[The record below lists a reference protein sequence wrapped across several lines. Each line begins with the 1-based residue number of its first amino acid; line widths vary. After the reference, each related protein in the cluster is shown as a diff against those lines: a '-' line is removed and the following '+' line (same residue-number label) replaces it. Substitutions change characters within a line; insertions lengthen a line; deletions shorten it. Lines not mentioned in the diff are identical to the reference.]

1 MEEYKM
7 GIRTGADYIKG
18 INSRQPEV
26 WLAGRRVTNLAEEPI
41 FKQPIKEL
49 AKLFDMQHDPEYQDK
64 ITHICEETG
73 KRVNN
78 AYLNPRNG
86 EDLQARR
93 QLFEVWA
100 KATFGLMGRTP
111 DFLGTVV
118 TAMASNDWFFR
129 QYGGEE
135 GDRWGD
141 NIVNYYK
148 YIRDNDL
155 FLTHAIVNPQN
166 DRSKASGGQEDLF
179 THLGVV
185 RETDEGLIVRGS
197 KMLATLAPLTD
208 EVIIYSYPSFKPGD
222 EKYAISFALPMDTPG
237 LRVLCREQTQ
247 DGTRSTWDHPLASRF
262 EEMDA
267 VLVFNDVL
275 VPWDRVFINQNVE
288 AGNLL
293 YPKTGINLQ
302 PSHQSA
308 VRGLVKIEF
317 ATEVACA
324 VADAVGVDGFLNVQQ
339 QLSELLQGVET
350 IRALVRV
357 AEYEYEVTPQ
367 GEAVPAIVPLETVRG
382 ILPTLYPRAM
392 EILQTIGAG
401 GLLMSPTGA
410 DFANPELTEDM
421 NKYYGGRSGVSA
433 DDRVRL
439 FKLAWDLC
447 GEAFGQRLVQY
458 ERYYS
463 GDPVRK
469 MGMFYNTHKR
479 INPTYPMV
487 EEALKTSLEM
497 SKEKVSN

>member
-1 MEEYKM
+1 MS
-7 GIRTGADYIKG
+7 IRTGADYIKA
-18 INSRQPEV
+18 IKSRQPEI
-26 WLAGRRVTNLAEEPI
+26 WLGGRKITNLIEEPV

-49 AKLFDMQHDPEYQDK
+49 ARLYDMQHDVEYQDK

-78 AYLNPRNG
+78 SYLNPRNG
-86 EDLQARR
+86 KDLKARR

-129 QYGGEE
+129 QYGEQ
-135 GDRWGD
+135 WGD

-155 FLTHAIVNPQN
+155 FLTHAIINPQN
-166 DRSKASGGQEDLF
+166 DRSKASNEQEDTF

-185 RETDEGLIVRGS
+185 KETEEGLIVRGS

-222 EKYAISFALPMDTPG
+222 EKYAISFALPIDTPG
-237 LRVLCREQTQ
+237 LRIFCREETQ
-247 DGTRSTWDHPLASRF
+247 SGTRSAWDHPLASRF

-308 VRGLVKIEF
+308 VRGLVKISF
-317 ATEVACA
+317 AAEVACA
-324 VADAVGVDGFLNVQQ
+324 VADAVGVDGFLNVQN

-357 AEYEYEVTPQ
+357 AEYEYEMTPY
-367 GEAVPAIVPLETVRG
+367 GEAIPAIVPLETIRG

-410 DFANPELTEDM
+410 DFANAALTSDM
-421 NKYYGGRSGVSA
+421 NKHYGGRSGVSA
-433 DDRVRL
+433 EERVRL

-479 INPTYPMV
+479 NNPIYPMV
-487 EEALKTSLEM
+487 TEALEKSLEM
-497 SKEKVSN
+497 SKETIEH

>member
-1 MEEYKM
+1 M
-7 GIRTGADYIKG
+7 GIRTGADYINAVK
-18 INSRQPEV
+18 SRQPEV
-26 WLAGRRVTNLAEEPI
+26 WLGGRKLTDLTEEPV

-49 AKLFDMQHDPEYQDK
+49 ARLYDMQHDPEYQEK
-64 ITHICEETG
+64 ITHVCEETG
-73 KRVNN
+73 ERVNN
-78 AYLNPRNG
+78 SFLNPRSG

-93 QLFEVWA
+93 QLFETWS
-100 KATFGLMGRTP
+100 KATYGLMGRTP

-129 QYGGEE
+129 QYGE
-135 GDRWGD
+135 RWGD

-155 FLTHAIVNPQN
+155 FLTHAIINPQN
-166 DRSKASGGQEDLF
+166 DRSKASNNQQDTF

-185 RETDEGLIVRGS
+185 KETEEGLIVRGS

-222 EKYAISFALPMDTPG
+222 EKYAISFALPIDTPG
-237 LRVLCREQTQ
+237 LRILCREETQ
-247 DGTRSTWDHPLASRF
+247 SGLRSTWDHPLASRF

-267 VLVFNDVL
+267 VLVFDDVL
-275 VPWDRVFINQNVE
+275 VPWERVFINQNVE

-302 PSHQSA
+302 PSHQSG
-308 VRGLVKIEF
+308 VRGLVKIQF
-317 ATEVACA
+317 ATEVACSI
-324 VADAVGVDGFLNVQQ
+324 ADAVGVDGFLNVQN
-339 QLSELLQGVET
+339 QLSELIQGVET
-350 IRALVRV
+350 VRALVRIS
-357 AEYEYEVTPQ
+357 EHEFTITPN
-367 GEAVPAIVPLETVRG
+367 GEAVPSIVPLETVRG
-382 ILPTLYPRAM
+382 ILPTLYPRAI
-392 EILQTIGAG
+392 EILQIIGAG

-410 DFANPELTEDM
+410 DFENPELTEDM
-421 NKYYGGRSGVSA
+421 HKYYGGREGIPA

-447 GEAFGQRLVQY
+447 GESFGQRLVQY

-463 GDPVRK
+463 GDPIRK

-479 INPTYPMV
+479 NNPTYPMV
-487 EEALKTSLEM
+487 EEALRTSLEM

>member
-1 MEEYKM
+1 M
-7 GIRTGADYIKG
+7 GIRTGSDYMEALKK
-18 INSRQPEV
+18 RQPEV
-26 WLAGRRVTNLAEEPI
+26 WLGGRKITNLSEEPI

-49 AKLFDMQHDPEYQDK
+49 AKLFDMQHDPEYQDR

-73 KRVNN
+73 ERVNN
-78 AYLNPRNG
+78 AYLVPRNG
-86 EDLQARR
+86 EDLKARR
-93 QLFEVWA
+93 ELFEIWS

-118 TAMASNDWFFR
+118 TAMAANDWFFR
-129 QYGGEE
+129 QYGE
-135 GDRWGD
+135 RWGD
-141 NIVNYYK
+141 NIANYYK

-155 FLTHAIVNPQN
+155 FLTHAIINPQN
-166 DRSKASGGQEDLF
+166 DRSKTSSEQVDTY

-185 RETDEGLIVRGS
+185 KETEEGLIVRGS

-222 EKYAISFALPMDTPG
+222 EKYAISFAIPIDTPG
-237 LRVLCREQTQ
+237 LRIMCREETQ
-247 DGTRSTWDHPLASRF
+247 NGTRSTWDHPLASRF

-267 VLVFNDVL
+267 LLIFDDVL
-275 VPWDRVFINQNVE
+275 VPWERVFINQNVE

-308 VRGLVKIEF
+308 VRGLVKISF
-317 ATEVACA
+317 VTEVACSI
-324 VADAVGVDGFLNVQQ
+324 ADSIGVDGFLNVQN
-339 QLSELLQGVET
+339 QLSELLQGAES

-357 AEYEYEVTPQ
+357 AEYEYTLTPY
-367 GEAVPAIVPLETVRG
+367 GEAIPAIVPLETVRG
-382 ILPTLYPRAM
+382 ILPKLYPRAI
-392 EILQTIGAG
+392 EILQIIGAG

-410 DFANPELTEDM
+410 DFENPELTGDM
-421 NKYYGGRSGVSA
+421 HKYYGGREGVPA
-433 DDRVRL
+433 DERVRL

-469 MGMFYNTHKR
+469 MAMFYNAHKR
-479 INPTYPMV
+479 ANPTYPMV
-487 EEALKTSLEM
+487 EIALRESLEL
-497 SKEKVSN
+497 SKETVSI

>member
-1 MEEYKM
+1 MS
-7 GIRTGADYIKG
+7 IRTGADYIQAIK
-18 INSRQPEV
+18 SRQPEV
-26 WLAGRRVTNLAEEPI
+26 WLGGRRVTNLADEPV

-49 AKLFDMQHDPEYQDK
+49 ARLYDMQHDPKYQDD

-73 KRVNN
+73 ARVNN
-78 AYLNPRNG
+78 SFLNPKSA

-93 QLFEVWA
+93 RIFEVWA
-100 KATFGLMGRTP
+100 EATYGLMGRTP

-129 QYGGEE
+129 QYG
-135 GDRWGD
+135 DQWGD

-155 FLTHAIVNPQN
+155 FLTHAIINPQN
-166 DRSKASGGQEDLF
+166 DRSKASNEQEDPY

-185 RETDEGLIVRGS
+185 KETDEGLIVRGS
-197 KMLATLAPLTD
+197 KMLATLAPITD

-222 EKYAISFALPMDTPG
+222 EKYAISFAIPIDTPG
-237 LRVLCREQTQ
+237 LRIFCREETQ

-267 VLVFNDVL
+267 VLVFEDVL
-275 VPWDRVFINQNVE
+275 VPWERVFINQNVE

-293 YPKTGINLQ
+293 YPRTGINLQ

-308 VRGLVKIEF
+308 VRGLVKISF
-317 ATEVACA
+317 ATEVTCA
-324 VADAVGVDGFLNVQQ
+324 VADAVGVDGFLNVQN
-339 QLSELLQGVET
+339 QLAELLQGVET

-357 AEYEYEVTPQ
+357 AEYEFEMTPQ
-367 GEAVPAIVPLETVRG
+367 GEARPAIVPLETIRG

-410 DFANPELTEDM
+410 DFGNPELTEAM
-421 NKYYGGRSGVSA
+421 NKHYGGRSGVSA
-433 DDRVRL
+433 EERVRL

-469 MGMFYNTHKR
+469 LGMFYNTHKR
-479 INPTYPMV
+479 NHSSYPMV
-487 EEALKTSLEM
+487 EDALQKSLEL
-497 SKEKVSN
+497 SKEKVEN